1 MKASEL
7 EEHARKQLEKLREEG
22 EELCPVVASTR
33 RLAAHFWGS
42 AWMKHLALCES
53 GGWSLAP
60 GRSLLR
66 HGCVLDLRLSEGAI
80 RARVMEERLHEVD
93 ITIAPLDEE
102 RLEALRRACAG
113 KIASLVSLLE
123 GKLDDALLSTLCDP
137 ETGLLPAPNDWRMSC
152 TCADWSEPC
161 PHAAAAVYAAG
172 VLIDADPQLLF
183 RLRRLDPGELPS
195 TPVHQAEETDFDLD
209 ALARTFRIDM

>member
-7 EEHARKQLEKLREEG
+7 EELARKQLEKLRGEG
-22 EELCPVVASTR
+22 EELCPVMAATRKLAS
-33 RLAAHFWGS
+33 HFWGA

-66 HGCVLDLRLSEGAI
+66 HGCVLDLRLSEGSI
-80 RARVMEERLHEVD
+80 RARVMEDRLREVD
-93 ITIAPLDEE
+93 ITLAPLDDE
-102 RLEALRRACAG
+102 RLEALRQACSG
-113 KIASLVSLLE
+113 KIASLISLLE

-137 ETGLLPAPNDWRMSC
+137 ETGLLPGPEDWRMSC
-152 TCADWSEPC
+152 TCPDWSEPC
-161 PHAAAAVYAAG
+161 PHAAAAIYATG

-183 RLRRLDPGELPS
+183 QLRRLDPGDLPAI
-195 TPVHQAEETDFDLD
+195 PAHHAEEADFDLN

>member
-7 EEHARKQLEKLREEG
+7 EGLAREQLKKLREEG
-22 EELCPVVASTR
+22 EELRPVVATTR
-33 RLAAHFWGS
+33 KLAAHFWGA

-66 HGCVLDLRLSEGAI
+66 HGCVLDLRLSEGSI
-80 RARVMEERLHEVD
+80 RARVMEDRLHEVD
-93 ITIAPLDEE
+93 IALAPLDDE
-102 RLEALRRACAG
+102 RLAVLRQACTG
-113 KIASLVSLLE
+113 RIGSLVSLLE
-123 GKLDDALLSTLCDP
+123 GTLDEALLATLCDP
-137 ETGLLPAPNDWRMSC
+137 ETGLLPCPEDWRMSC
-152 TCADWSEPC
+152 TCPDWSEPC

-183 RLRRLDPGELPS
+183 HLRQLDPKDLS
-195 TPVHQAEETDFDLD
+195 TSPPLHADETDFDLD
-209 ALARTFRIDM
+209 ALARTFHIDM